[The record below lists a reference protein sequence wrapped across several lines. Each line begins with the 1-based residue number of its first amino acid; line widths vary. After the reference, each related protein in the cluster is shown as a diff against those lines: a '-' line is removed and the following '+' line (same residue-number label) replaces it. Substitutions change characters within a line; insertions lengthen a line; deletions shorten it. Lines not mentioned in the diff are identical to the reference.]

1 MMAQLEMMQL
11 KMKQFA
17 PSVANCTLQ
26 TQKTSYGSA
35 VTSVTSGMISNAP
48 S

>member
-1 MMAQLEMMQL
+1 MMEQLEMMQL

-17 PSVANCTLQ
+17 PSVANCTIQ
-26 TQKTSYGSA
+26 TQKMCYGSA
-35 VTSVTSGMISNAP
+35 VTSVTSGMISKAP